1 MITQPKF
8 AVLYV
13 VDQARLLEFFSGTL
27 GFEVLTDA
35 PYGEGAR
42 WVEVRPPGARTYL
55 VLAAEDAELAEQIRL
70 RRGPMSTVWFDSD
83 DLDATFAELSA
94 KGVSFPVEP
103 QAAPWDPGGSTRWAQ
118 FADPEGNLYGIS
130 AQDG

>member
-13 VDQARLLEFFSGTL
+13 ADQDRALKFFSGTL

-35 PYGEGAR
+35 PYGDGDR
-42 WVEVRPPGARTYL
+42 WLEVRPPGARTYL
-55 VLAAEDAELAEQIRL
+55 VLAAEDPQLAEQIRL
-70 RRGPMSTVWFDSD
+70 RRGAMSTVWFDSD
-83 DLDATFAELSA
+83 DLDATFADLSA

-130 AQDG
+130 AQD